1 MIGFC
6 YSYIRLEELFV
17 GVSGI
22 FIFVVS
28 DFDDGKFFLY
38 SIVLVYSFGD
48 LGLLNFV
55 NFL

>member
-1 MIGFC
+1 MIGLC

-38 SIVLVYSFGD
+38 SIVIV
-48 LGLLNFV
+48 LGLLNLV

>member
-38 SIVLVYSFGD
+38 SIVIVYSFGD